1 VALGAVVD
9 AAVDGVG
16 EVDAYLLGGHELAI
30 DVHCFGFGQRNIL
43 SRWQSVCRVAR
54 ERRTSIYLG
63 L

>member
-1 VALGAVVD
+1 VALRAVIL

-16 EVDAYLLGGHELAI
+16 EVDAYLLGGFGLAI
-30 DVHCFGFGQRNIL
+30 GSIQSANGL
-43 SRWQSVCRVAR
+43 ESGGKWQERRS

>member
-16 EVDAYLLGGHELAI
+16 EVDAYLLGGSGLVI
-30 DVHCFGFGQRNIL
+30 GVHCFGFGQRSI
-43 SRWQSVCRVAR
+43 SSIWQSAESVR